1 MEWCIST
8 NIYRLIYILGGG
20 GVMGRAGPPVPA
32 GYVDNNMQTHI
43 YIYIYKIIMQTDIY
57 KIIMQTHIY
66 IYNANAHI

>member
-1 MEWCIST
+1 
-8 NIYRLIYILGGG
+8 
-20 GVMGRAGPPVPA
+20 MGRAGPPVPA